1 MILSK
6 IKKLTGFLY
15 ILVFMQVTAIYTVA
29 NNRDF
34 CMAPD
39 PECNNQGQSKTIKL
53 FNGQNLDG
61 WYTFLKERGRD
72 NDPDSVFMVRDGTIH
87 ISGKEWG
94 SITTE
99 EEFENYKITL
109 EYKWGPHTCA
119 PREDKA
125 RDSGLLMHSIGSE
138 GAFGGI
144 WMHSIEC
151 NIIEGGTGDF
161 IVVGDGSE
169 QFTLTST
176 VAPEK
181 QGNSYIFQPT
191 GNLATINGGR
201 INWIARDPNWQ
212 DVKDFRGENDLE
224 NPIGEWNILECIVI
238 KGEIYTFVNG
248 TFINHATNVQPSKGR
263 IQIQSEGAEIFFR
276 KIDLM
281 PIP

>member
-1 MILSK
+1 MTLSK
-6 IKKLTGFLY
+6 IKKLTGFFS
-15 ILVFMQVTAIYTVA
+15 ILIFMQVTVRYTVA
-29 NNRDF
+29 SNRDLLKVH
-34 CMAPD
+34 D
-39 PECNNQGQSKTIKL
+39 TECNNQGQSKTIKL

-61 WYTFLKERGRD
+61 WYKFLQNRGRN
-72 NDPDSVFMVRDGTIH
+72 NDPDNVFTVKNGIIH
-87 ISGKEWG
+87 ISGKEMG
-94 SITTE
+94 CITTE
-99 EEFENYKITL
+99 KEFENYKISI
-109 EYKWGPHTCA
+109 EYKWGSNTYGG
-119 PREDKA
+119 REGKA
-125 RDSGLLMHSIGSE
+125 RDSGLLMHSIGTD

-161 IVVGDGSE
+161 IVVGNGSE

-191 GNLATINGGR
+191 GNPVSIKEGR
-201 INWIARDPNWQ
+201 INWIARDPEWQ
-212 DVKDFRGENDLE
+212 DVKDFRGESDLE
-224 NPIGEWNILECIVI
+224 NPVGEWNSVECIVI

-248 TFINHATNVQPSKGR
+248 TFVNHATNVQPSKGR

-276 KIDLM
+276 KIELM